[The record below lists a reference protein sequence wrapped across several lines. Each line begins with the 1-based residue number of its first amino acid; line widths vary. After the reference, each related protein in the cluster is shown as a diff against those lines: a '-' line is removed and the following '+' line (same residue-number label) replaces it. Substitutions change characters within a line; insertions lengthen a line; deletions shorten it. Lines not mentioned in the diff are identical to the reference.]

1 LIDGGRTPL
10 EEEEE
15 MDYDV
20 LFEPLTVGDVEL
32 PNRIAMAPMNMVYCD
47 PDGVNSE
54 QWLAWY
60 AARAKGGFGLI
71 ITDCVVVNPHSWRGS
86 DHLNAHLFIDERHG
100 RQLGV
105 MADNIHAFGSKVFIQ
120 LSPGFGRQGHASHLT
135 PNEPSAA
142 PSPIPYSV
150 DLRNFNDGWEKTQRR
165 LDPKLNAVLD
175 ALGGLDAIR
184 KMDEEEY
191 GNFERIISEVMKRED
206 PGLYRSFKGDVPRQ
220 LTHSEIVEMEDRMA
234 NATREAFRYGYDGVE
249 IHSPHGYLIHQFL
262 SQRSN
267 ERVDEYGGPL
277 ENRCRFLLNI
287 IRKTRELIGP
297 ERVLGA
303 RFSGDELMPG
313 GVANSEMKK
322 IVGMAAAEGL
332 SYISVSQGCYENP
345 GAFAPDGE
353 GEMLKY
359 GPGFRKAS
367 DLPVFIPNMM
377 TPKASAKAITSGK
390 TDVVMLGR
398 QAIADPF
405 WPAKVKAGR
414 EKDIVKCARCNTCFI
429 NLFEHKWLRCEVNPT
444 AGFEKY
450 LPEMWRINAPGMEK
464 RVKKFLSKAE
474 GL

>member
-1 LIDGGRTPL
+1 MIDRGRK
-10 EEEEE
+10 EEEE
-15 MDYDV
+15 MDYDE

-71 ITDCVVVNPHSWRGS
+71 ITDCVVVNPHTWRGS

-105 MADNIHAFGSKVFIQ
+105 MADNIHTFGSKVFIQ

-165 LDPKLNAVLD
+165 LDPKLNAVLE

-184 KMDEEEY
+184 KMDEQQY
-191 GNFERIISEVMKRED
+191 ADFESIISEVMKRED

-234 NATREAFRYGYDGVE
+234 YATREAFRYGYDGVE

-287 IRKTRELIGP
+287 ISKTRELIGP
-297 ERVLGA
+297 ERALGA

-313 GVANSEMKK
+313 GVTNSEMKK

-367 DLPVFIPNMM
+367 GLPVFVPNMM
-377 TPKASAKAITSGK
+377 TAKASAKAITSGK

-450 LPEMWRINAPGMEK
+450 LPELWRINAPGMEK